1 MVKSKIYEEKCLQ
14 FKKDYEHAIQSE
26 RQVRKEL
33 NRLSLVNQALINRIN
48 GGHKFNEKQ
57 SDVNEVYQD
66 TMILR

>member
-1 MVKSKIYEEKCLQ
+1 
-14 FKKDYEHAIQSE
+14 
-26 RQVRKEL
+26 VRKEL

-57 SDVNEVYQD
+57 SYVNEVYQD